1 MKQEQKD
8 ALLQDLQ
15 VKLQKA
21 DKLLEQSHDAERY
34 GEIGKYKQLIMT
46 ATLILLFCNNKIE

>member
-21 DKLLEQSHDAERY
+21 DKLLEQSHDAERF
-34 GEIGKYKQLIMT
+34 GGIGKYKQLIVI
-46 ATLILLFCNNKIE
+46 AAPILLFCNSRIE

>member
-21 DKLLEQSHDAERY
+21 DKLLEQSHDADRFA
-34 GEIGKYKQLIMT
+34 GIGKYKQFIII
-46 ATLILLFCNNKIE
+46 AIHILLLCNNKIE

>member
-34 GEIGKYKQLIMT
+34 GGIGKYKQLIMM
-46 ATLILLFCNNKIE
+46 ATRILLFCNNEIE